1 MAIRK
6 AERRKARLRLALTGV
21 SGSGK
26 TWSALT
32 LARGLGGKIGM
43 IDTEAGSSE
52 LYAPSFDFDVLD
64 IAAPFACRKY
74 IEAIREFEKAGYD
87 GPPEK
92 EEPDEPE
99 ESEEVEVEE
108 ESSDEVTD
116 EVTDEAEEVE
126 YEGKAY
132 KLPKELKDALLRQQD
147 YTRKTQEVAE
157 KRRSIEE
164 QAASVEFRQKFQ
176 EAHFAKAVEA
186 QSLQSQLQQY
196 SQVNWAELAESNPSQ
211 YLQLDR
217 QHRQLQDAY
226 GRINADI
233 QQLGQ
238 QFAQKTQQDKNRLR
252 AKCIE
257 ELRKDFKDFGPE
269 LLKSL
274 DETGKSFGF
283 SGEELSEI
291 ADPRMIRVLHAAWQ
305 FNKLRAGKSIVE
317 KKVSEARPVQAKG
330 ARSANTVHVNA
341 QVKDA
346 RDRLKKTGK
355 ASDAESYL
363 AARFAKS
370 MR

>member
-1 MAIRK
+1 M
-6 AERRKARLRLALTGV
+6 ETNPSEVSTSPEDRLA
-21 SGSGK
+21 
-26 TWSALT
+26 
-32 LARGLGGKIGM
+32 
-43 IDTEAGSSE
+43 
-52 LYAPSFDFDVLD
+52 
-64 IAAPFACRKY
+64 AA
-74 IEAIREFEKAGYD
+74 FEKAGYD

-92 EEPDEPE
+92 EEPDEPDD
-99 ESEEVEVEE
+99 SQEVEASEE
-108 ESSDEVTD
+108 ESSESSEVTD
-116 EVTDEAEEVE
+116 EVTDDAEEVE

-157 KRRSIEE
+157 KRRAIEE
-164 QAASVEFRQKFQ
+164 QSASVEFREKFQ
-176 EAHFAKAVEA
+176 QAHFAKAVEA

-217 QHRQLQDAY
+217 QHRQLQEAY

-233 QQLGQ
+233 QQLGN
-238 QFAQKTQQDKNRLR
+238 QFVQKIQQDKQKAQAR
-252 AKCIE
+252 CIE
-257 ELRKDFKDFGPE
+257 ELRRDFKDFGPE
-269 LLKSL
+269 LLKNL

-305 FNKLRAGKSIVE
+305 FNRLQSGKSLVD

-330 ARSANTVHVNA
+330 ARSANTSHVNA
-341 QVKDA
+341 QLKDA

-355 ASDAESYL
+355 ASDAESFL
-363 AARFAKS
+363 AARFAKA

>member
-1 MAIRK
+1 METTPQTEVSTASP
-6 AERRKARLRLALTGV
+6 EDRLA
-21 SGSGK
+21 
-26 TWSALT
+26 
-32 LARGLGGKIGM
+32 
-43 IDTEAGSSE
+43 
-52 LYAPSFDFDVLD
+52 
-64 IAAPFACRKY
+64 AA
-74 IEAIREFEKAGYD
+74 FEKAGY
-87 GPPEK
+87 GGTQR

-99 ESEEVEVEE
+99 AQARDDGDSEQDAQAQSDAEE
-108 ESSDEVTD
+108 DLSDDSTD
-116 EVTDEAEEVE
+116 PEASKDDAEEVE

-186 QSLQSQLQQY
+186 QSLHSQLQQY

-217 QHRQLQDAY
+217 QHRQLQEAF

-233 QQLGQ
+233 QQLGN
-238 QFAQKTQQDKNRLR
+238 QFAQKMQQDKQKAQAR
-252 AKCIE
+252 CIE
-257 ELRKDFKDFGPE
+257 ELRRDFKDFGPE
-269 LLKSL
+269 LLKNL

-305 FNKLRAGKSIVE
+305 FNKLQSGKSLVE

-330 ARSANTVHVNA
+330 ARSANTSHANA
-341 QVKDA
+341 QIKEVRA
-346 RDRLKKTGK
+346 RLKTSGRP
-355 ASDAESYL
+355 ADAEALL
-363 AARFAKS
+363 AARFAKQ

>member
-1 MAIRK
+1 M
-6 AERRKARLRLALTGV
+6 ETNPSEVSTSPEDRLA
-21 SGSGK
+21 
-26 TWSALT
+26 
-32 LARGLGGKIGM
+32 
-43 IDTEAGSSE
+43 
-52 LYAPSFDFDVLD
+52 
-64 IAAPFACRKY
+64 AA
-74 IEAIREFEKAGYD
+74 FEKAGYD

-99 ESEEVEVEE
+99 ESQEVEASEE
-108 ESSDEVTD
+108 EPSEVTD
-116 EVTDEAEEVE
+116 EVTDESEEVE
-126 YEGKAY
+126 YEGRAY

-157 KRRSIEE
+157 KRRAIEE
-164 QAASVEFRQKFQ
+164 QSASVEFREKFQ
-176 EAHFAKAVEA
+176 QAHFAKAVEA

-217 QHRQLQDAY
+217 QHRQLQEAY

-233 QQLGQ
+233 QQLGN
-238 QFAQKTQQDKNRLR
+238 QFVQKIQQDKQKAQAR
-252 AKCIE
+252 CIE
-257 ELRKDFKDFGPE
+257 ELRRDFKDFGPE
-269 LLKSL
+269 LLKNL

-305 FNKLRAGKSIVE
+305 FNRLQSGKSLVD

-330 ARSANTVHVNA
+330 ARSANTSHVNA
-341 QVKDA
+341 QLKDA

-355 ASDAESYL
+355 ASDAESFL
-363 AARFAKS
+363 AARFAKA